1 MRREY
6 TVSNKT
12 VIEQVLAG
20 KTDSMKL
27 DDAVTAAKAV
37 KTLDRKDV
45 DAGWKAGFRTYANVY
60 EHDGTLMV
68 KPKTGVQ
75 A

>member
-1 MRREY
+1 MRRNY

-12 VIEQVLAG
+12 VIEQVLAD
-20 KTDSMKL
+20 KTDGMKL
-27 DDAVTAAKAV
+27 DDAVTAAKVV

-45 DAGWKAGFRTYANVY
+45 DAGWKAGYRTYATVY
-60 EHDGTLMV
+60 EQEGTLMV
-68 KPKTGVQ
+68 KPKTAVQ

>member
-1 MRREY
+1 MRRNYE
-6 TVSNKT
+6 VSNKK

-20 KTDSMKL
+20 KTDGMKL

-45 DAGWKAGFRTYANVY
+45 DAGWKAGYRTYASVY
-60 EHDGTLMV
+60 DQEGTLMV
-68 KPKTGVQ
+68 KPKTG

>member
-20 KTDSMKL
+20 KTDGMKL
-27 DDAVTAAKAV
+27 DDAVTAVKAV

-45 DAGWKAGFRTYANVY
+45 DAGWKAGFRTYATVY
-60 EHDGTLMV
+60 DQEGILMV

-75 A
+75 T

>member
-6 TVSNKT
+6 SVSNKV
-12 VIEQVLAG
+12 VIDQVLAG
-20 KTDSMKL
+20 KTDGIKL

-45 DAGWKAGFRTYANVY
+45 DAGWKAGFRTYATVY
-60 EHDGTLMV
+60 DQEGTLMV